1 MSKLVLLLLL
11 SEGCHTCF
19 GQARYTYFIYTC
31 ARHAV
36 VSEVRKNLKN
46 FCKVTTFQQNC
57 QKIQKILNIS
67 YEFMHICKFL
77 HVEKVNIRCA
87 PL

>member
-11 SEGCHTCF
+11 SEGCLTCF
-19 GQARYTYFIYTC
+19 GQGRYTYFIYTC

-36 VSEVRKNLKN
+36 LSEVRKNLKI
-46 FCKVTTFQQNC
+46 FRKVTTFQQNF

-67 YEFMHICKFL
+67 YEILHIWKFL
-77 HVEKVNIRCA
+77 HVEK
-87 PL
+87 